1 MEIVSDPVRFVSVRP
16 TLLNRL
22 TIPGS
27 SHVITHTPLTT
38 PSEMARRPGKLGR
51 QGRSGL
57 DGGDAVHQGRPS
69 RVVDVPFAREPT
81 AALGQGSGLAVVLV
95 GFRGGRVESPMNDG
109 MEARGGSVSDNDH
122 RRRKKS
128 RSLDRFRI
136 DSRVQGVRP

>member
-1 MEIVSDPVRFVSVRP
+1 VTRTAISDLVRLVPVQANLFR
-16 TLLNRL
+16 TRL
-22 TIPGS
+22 TVPGS

-38 PSEMARRPGKLGR
+38 SSEMARRSGKLGR

-95 GFRGGRVESPMNDG
+95 GFRGGRVEGAVMCDG
-109 MEARGGSVSDNDH
+109 RKRGVNQFSMTIMKDEKIS
-122 RRRKKS
+122 
-128 RSLDRFRI
+128 
-136 DSRVQGVRP
+136 